1 MDDLEI
7 PHHFI
12 CPISLQIMKDPVTV
26 TTGITYDRDSIQRWQ
41 SHGQNNTCP
50 VTKQPLPIQ
59 TDFTPNHNLR
69 RLIQS
74 WRASDQLPTTQS
86 SFQTKVIAGN
96 LIKNLNLP
104 DLKLTSLKSLEDL
117 ASESEANRVWLK
129 EVGVVRAMISLVV
142 SCYQDCTRVGLKETL
157 NVLYLV
163 RFTSDDTHAIL
174 SKHDRIISSLTWV
187 LNLDHDDAF
196 DDTNT
201 NMKSHAIVLLKDIMH
216 NAKSLVFERLN
227 RDFFNT
233 IVRVL
238 RHRETNNLERG
249 INSIKDLLHVML
261 TTCTWPRNCSMMI
274 DSGAV
279 FELVEL
285 ELGSPE
291 KGITE
296 VVMGVLVHL
305 CSSADGRAQLLGHAA
320 GIAMITKRIT
330 KVSQKVD
337 ERALMI
343 VSLLSKF
350 SGTDGV
356 LKEMMRV
363 GTVEKLCMVL
373 QVNGIHSYPR
383 EKAREILK
391 RHSNVWKD
399 STCLDLTL
407 LTMTRGKEI
416 SAFEGVVEHGL
427 FLDMTAA
434 VIIAGK
440 DDVCEE

>member
-26 TTGITYDRDSIQRWQ
+26 ATGITYDRDSIQRWQ
-41 SHGQNNTCP
+41 SHGQNNACP
-50 VTKQPLPIQ
+50 VTNQPLPIQ

-74 WRASDQLPTTQS
+74 WHASDQVSTKQS

-96 LIKNLNLP
+96 LIKKLNLP
-104 DLKLTSLKSLEDL
+104 DLKLTSLKSLENL
-117 ASESEANRVWLK
+117 ASESEANRVCLK
-129 EVGVVRAMISLVV
+129 EVGVVRAMISSLV
-142 SCYQDCTRVGLKETL
+142 SCYQDCATAGLKETL

-163 RFTSDDTHAIL
+163 RFTRDDTRTIL

-187 LNLDHDDAF
+187 LNLDHDAC

-233 IVRVL
+233 IVHVL

-261 TTCTWPRNCSMMI
+261 TTCTWPRNCSMMV

-296 VVMGVLVHL
+296 LVMGVLVHL

-320 GIAMITKRIT
+320 GIAMITKRIA

-343 VSLLSKF
+343 VSLISRF
-350 SGTDGV
+350 SETDRV

-373 QVNGIHSYPR
+373 QVNGLNSYPR

-399 STCLDLTL
+399 SPCLDVTL
-407 LTMTRGKEI
+407 LTRYP
-416 SAFEGVVEHGL
+416 S
-427 FLDMTAA
+427 
-434 VIIAGK
+434 
-440 DDVCEE
+440 